1 MNAPLRGE
9 IWMADL
15 SPTRGR
21 EQAGFRPVLVVS
33 HDIFN
38 GGPSGLIVVLPVT
51 STLRGIPSQILL
63 GAGEGGLKKASV
75 AMCEGIR
82 SISKERL
89 VKRRGMVSARTLAA
103 VEDVLRTLLQL

>member
-1 MNAPLRGE
+1 
-9 IWMADL
+9 MADL
-15 SPTRGR
+15 NPTRGR

-38 GGPSGLIVVLPVT
+38 RGPSGLVIALPVT

-63 GAGEGGLKKASV
+63 GAPEGGLGKTSV

-82 SISKERL
+82 SIAKERL
-89 VKRRGMVSARTLAA
+89 VKRRGMVSARTLIS

>member
-1 MNAPLRGE
+1 MNTPLRGE
-9 IWMADL
+9 VWMADL

-38 GGPSGLIVVLPVT
+38 RGPAGLVIALPVT
-51 STLRGIPSQILL
+51 STLRDIPYQIVMV
-63 GAGEGGLKKASV
+63 AGEGGLRKASV
-75 AMCEGIR
+75 ALCEGIR

-89 VKRRGMVSARTLAA
+89 VKRRGTVSTRTLAA